1 MTQTLI
7 DLISAF
13 KYSVK
18 LGTRNIRVHVIAKLF
33 FFVPCTLCMYAGPK
47 GPALSSWS
55 ADIGVGRPYHSPGLH
70 SSGGS

>member
-7 DLISAF
+7 DFISAF

-18 LGTRNIRVHVIAKLF
+18 IGTRKFSSCKLF

-47 GPALSSWS
+47 GLAPGSWS